1 MQDFLFDVP
10 DILYKYRDWDNLNH
24 KRLLQHRELYF
35 SSIDQFNDPFDGT
48 IPYRYNP
55 KELTEENIFLKYYEI
70 TKREYPDW
78 KDDKIHVHCYCYQ
91 QKGYFHDEKYLQDFE
106 TDTLKQMNRDFGI
119 VCLCKER
126 DNFLLW
132 SHYSNSHTG
141 FCIGFDKTLLFE
153 DTGAGFGHMQYEEE
167 LPALNLFDNVFEV
180 LKKLIGTKSKTWIYE
195 DEYRLTRIYYSR
207 TKVTLRKET
216 IVEIILG
223 CKMEHAEKI
232 KILNFVEQE
241 YPHARVYDMRLS
253 KTKFETEIM
262 QIR

>member
-1 MQDFLFDVP
+1 MQEFLYDVP
-10 DILYKYRDWDNLNH
+10 DVLYKYRDWGNDKH
-24 KRLLQHRELYF
+24 KQLLENRELYF

-55 KELTEENIFLKYYEI
+55 NELTEENIFLKYYQI
-70 TKREYPDW
+70 IKSEYPDW
-78 KDDKIHVHCYCYQ
+78 KDDKIHEHCYSYQ
-91 QKGYFHDEKYLQDFE
+91 QKGHFVDEKYLEDFE
-106 TDTLKQMNRDFGI
+106 EDTLKQINRDYGI

-132 SHYSNSHTG
+132 SHYSKSHQG

-153 DTGAGFGHMQYEEE
+153 DTKAGFAHMQYEEE
-167 LPALNLFDNVFEV
+167 LPTLNLFDNVFES
-180 LKKLIGTKSKTWIYE
+180 LKKLIGTKSKIWIYE
-195 DEYRLTRIYYSR
+195 NEYRLTRIHYAR
-207 TKVTLRKET
+207 TKVILSKET

-223 CKMEHAEKI
+223 CKMEQTEKF
-232 KILNFVEQE
+232 KILNLVEQD
-241 YPHARVYDMRLS
+241 YPHARVYDMKLS

>member
-1 MQDFLFDVP
+1 MQEFLFDVP
-10 DILYKYRDWDNLNH
+10 GVLYKYRDWDNVNH
-24 KRLLQHRELYF
+24 KRLLQNRELYF

-48 IPYRYNP
+48 ITYRYNP

-78 KDDKIHVHCYCYQ
+78 KDDKIHEHCYSYQ

-106 TDTLKQMNRDFGI
+106 TDTLKQINRDFGI

-132 SHYSNSHTG
+132 SHYSNSHKG

-153 DTGAGFGHMQYEEE
+153 DTLAGFSHMQYEEE
-167 LPALNLFDNVFEV
+167 LPALNLFDNVFEAF
-180 LKKLIGTKSKTWIYE
+180 KKLIGTKSKTWKYE
-195 DEYRLTRIYYSR
+195 YEYRLTRIHYSR
-207 TKVTLRKET
+207 RRVTLRKET
-216 IVEIILG
+216 IVEIIFG
-223 CKMEHAEKI
+223 CKMEQSEKF
-232 KILNFVEQE
+232 KILNFVAQE
-241 YPHARVYDMRLS
+241 YPHARVYEMKLS